1 MKIKVFYNKSCN
13 ICKTEIDHYKSLINN
28 KISFIN
34 IIDNKEAQKATS
46 KSYKDLI
53 RRLHVFKEGKVI
65 VGAKAFLEIWKIIP
79 KYRILYHLFKF
90 KIFYIILFIFYE
102 IAALFLYLKNKHLL
116 KNEKKANF
124 QLKYVQIAKNSLYGE
139 RNGEEIGRMLNFVQ
153 KML

>member
-1 MKIKVFYNKSCN
+1 MNFLKGKKILLIVTGGIAC
-13 ICKTEIDHYKSLINN
+13 YKAL
-28 KISFIN
+28 
-34 IIDNKEAQKATS
+34 
-46 KSYKDLI
+46 DLI

-116 KNEKKANF
+116 KNEKKPTSN
-124 QLKYVQIAKNSLYGE
+124 
-139 RNGEEIGRMLNFVQ
+139 
-153 KML
+153 

>member
-90 KIFYIILFIFYE
+90 KIFYIILFIT
-102 IAALFLYLKNKHLL
+102 LSKLS
-116 KNEKKANF
+116 
-124 QLKYVQIAKNSLYGE
+124 QTQT
-139 RNGEEIGRMLNFVQ
+139 Q
-153 KML
+153 

>member
-46 KSYKDLI
+46 KTYKDLI

-90 KIFYIILFIFYE
+90 KVFYIILFIFYE

-116 KNEKKANF
+116 KNEKKSTSN
-124 QLKYVQIAKNSLYGE
+124 
-139 RNGEEIGRMLNFVQ
+139 
-153 KML
+153 

>member
-53 RRLHVFKEGKVI
+53 RRLHVFKEGEVI

-90 KIFYIILFIFYE
+90 KIFYILLFIFYE
-102 IAALFLYLKNKHLL
+102 IAAIILFLKNKHLL
-116 KNEKKANF
+116 KNEKKSTSN
-124 QLKYVQIAKNSLYGE
+124 
-139 RNGEEIGRMLNFVQ
+139 
-153 KML
+153 

>member
-90 KIFYIILFIFYE
+90 KIFYIFLFIFYE
-102 IAALFLYLKNKHLL
+102 IAALFLQKN
-116 KNEKKANF
+116 A
-124 QLKYVQIAKNSLYGE
+124 
-139 RNGEEIGRMLNFVQ
+139 LNCSIS
-153 KML
+153 

>member
-53 RRLHVFKEGKVI
+53 RRSCV
-65 VGAKAFLEIWKIIP
+65 
-79 KYRILYHLFKF
+79 
-90 KIFYIILFIFYE
+90 
-102 IAALFLYLKNKHLL
+102 
-116 KNEKKANF
+116 
-124 QLKYVQIAKNSLYGE
+124 
-139 RNGEEIGRMLNFVQ
+139 
-153 KML
+153 